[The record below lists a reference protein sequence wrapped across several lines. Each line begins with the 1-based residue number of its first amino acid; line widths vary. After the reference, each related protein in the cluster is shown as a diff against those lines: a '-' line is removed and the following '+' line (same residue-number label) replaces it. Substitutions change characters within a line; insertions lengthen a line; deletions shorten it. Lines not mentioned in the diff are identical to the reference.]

1 MQVSVFVGVSIDG
14 FIARPDGGLD
24 FLAPFEGEDHG
35 YEEHMGSIDA
45 LVVGRATWETV
56 LGFDAW
62 PWSGKRVIVLTH
74 RGLEAAHRE
83 DTHAGP
89 LAPLFARLA
98 ADGVR
103 HVYLD
108 GGVAIR
114 HGLDEDLVDDMTIS
128 TVPRTIGAGIPLFA
142 AARPCTTAW
151 RLARTRSLPSGVVQS
166 RWERARS

>member
-35 YEEHMGSIDA
+35 YEEHMRSIDA
-45 LVVGRATWETV
+45 MVVGRTTWETV
-56 LGFDAW
+56 L
-62 PWSGKRVIVLTH
+62 
-74 RGLEAAHRE
+74 
-83 DTHAGP
+83 
-89 LAPLFARLA
+89 
-98 ADGVR
+98 
-103 HVYLD
+103 
-108 GGVAIR
+108 GVAIR

-142 AARPCTTAW
+142 AARPCTTVW

-166 RWERARS
+166 RWERAR